1 MAEFKVVITA
11 RSFGK
16 ADEKAYD
23 CLKASGCRW
32 IKLEETN
39 ESIDEQLKRE
49 IVDADALIAGLEDV
63 GADVIGEAKKL
74 KVISRYGVG
83 YDKVDIEAAGKKG
96 IQVTITPGANGD
108 SVADLA
114 VALMLDVARNV
125 TIMDSAIK
133 GHNQKRPQGL
143 EMFEKT
149 LGVIGA
155 GRIGQGV
162 ARRCRGFSMNVL
174 AYDVF
179 EDERFKQE
187 TGAHYVDLNQLLRE
201 SDFITIHSPLTEE
214 TKNMISTA
222 QFKMMKP
229 EAIIVNTARG
239 GVIDEAALY
248 EALNSGEIRGAG
260 LDATVDEPPY
270 DSPLMNCENCILTP
284 HAGAATKEASSKM
297 SLMAAQNAVEV
308 LNGKECKFN
317 VAK

>member
-1 MAEFKVVITA
+1 MPEYKVVITA

-16 ADEKAYD
+16 ADDKAYE
-23 CLKASGCRW
+23 CLQRAGCVW
-32 IKLEETN
+32 VKLEE
-39 ESIDEQLKRE
+39 EGSALHERLKHE
-49 IVDADALIAGLEDV
+49 IVDADALIAGLED
-63 GADVIGEAKKL
+63 IGEELINSAKKL

-83 YDKVDIEAAGKKG
+83 YDKVDIEAAKKKG

-114 VALMLDVARNV
+114 VALMLDLARNV
-125 TIMDSAIK
+125 TVMDGSIK
-133 GHNQKRPQGL
+133 SKDQKRPQGI

-162 ARRCRGFSMNVL
+162 AGRCRGFNMKIL

-179 EDERFKQE
+179 QNEEFIRE
-187 TGAHYVDLNQLLRE
+187 TGAEYVDLERLLKE

-214 TKNMISTA
+214 TRNMIA
-222 QFKMMKP
+222 APQFKLMKKD
-229 EAIIVNTARG
+229 AVIVNTARG

-248 EALNSGEIRGAG
+248 DALKSGEIRGAG

-270 DSPLMNCENCILTP
+270 NSPLMSCENCIFTP
-284 HAGAATKEASSKM
+284 HAGAATREASSKM
-297 SLMAAQNAVEV
+297 SLMAAENVAEV
-308 LNGKECKFN
+308 LEGKECRFN
-317 VAK
+317 MAR

>member
-1 MAEFKVVITA
+1 MAEHKVVITA

-16 ADEKAYD
+16 TDGNAYD
-23 CLKASGCRW
+23 CLRRAGCRW
-32 IKLEETN
+32 VKLEEEGNTLY
-39 ESIDEQLKRE
+39 ERLKAE
-49 IVDADALIAGLEDV
+49 IVDADALIAGLED
-63 GADVIGEAKKL
+63 IGEELINSAEKL

-83 YDKVDIEAAGKKG
+83 YDKIDLAAAKKRG

-114 VALMLDVARNV
+114 VALMLDLARNV
-125 TIMDSAIK
+125 TVMDSSIK
-133 GHNQKRPQGL
+133 SKDQKRPQGI

-162 ARRCRGFSMNVL
+162 AVRCRGFSMKIL

-179 EDERFKQE
+179 QNEEFIRE
-187 TGAHYVDLNQLLRE
+187 TGAEYVDLKRLLAE

-214 TKNMISTA
+214 TKNMISTP
-222 QFKMMKP
+222 QFKMMKKD
-229 EAIIVNTARG
+229 AIIVNTARG

-248 EALNSGEIRGAG
+248 DALKNGEIRGAG

-270 DSPLMNCENCILTP
+270 DSPLMSCENCIFTP

-297 SLMAAQNAVEV
+297 SLMAAENAVDV
-308 LNGKECKFN
+308 LEGKQCRYS
-317 VAK
+317 VVC